1 MVNVMTIYTDVLF
14 LINFIFDFM
23 LLLTVNVA
31 LKRYSKIFRM
41 VLASLLGSISLIS
54 LFVPMS
60 SLLLNLLK
68 IVMGFIMV
76 IVAFGY
82 KNMRYTFY
90 NALYLYM
97 TSIILGGFLYYLKV
111 NFSYSKGFS
120 FYYKGIGFNYIYL
133 IIGAP
138 IILIV
143 FIKSLKALKEVKNYY
158 YRVKIVFKD
167 NYEILVVGFLDTG
180 NKLKD
185 PVTGKSVILL
195 NRKILK
201 GKYNI
206 RSPMYVPY
214 NGLNSHGLLECVKP
228 VKLIIN
234 DKELNNYLVGFSD
247 ASFKLNGIDCL
258 LNYKILEDI

>member
-1 MVNVMTIYTDVLF
+1 
-14 LINFIFDFM
+14 
-23 LLLTVNVA
+23 
-31 LKRYSKIFRM
+31 M

-120 FYYKGIGFNYIYL
+120 FYYIYSHYIHHIDY
-133 IIGAP
+133 IS
-138 IILIV
+138 
-143 FIKSLKALKEVKNYY
+143 K
-158 YRVKIVFKD
+158 
-167 NYEILVVGFLDTG
+167 
-180 NKLKD
+180 
-185 PVTGKSVILL
+185 
-195 NRKILK
+195 
-201 GKYNI
+201 
-206 RSPMYVPY
+206 
-214 NGLNSHGLLECVKP
+214 
-228 VKLIIN
+228 
-234 DKELNNYLVGFSD
+234 
-247 ASFKLNGIDCL
+247 KLNIL
-258 LNYKILEDI
+258 SNYSY